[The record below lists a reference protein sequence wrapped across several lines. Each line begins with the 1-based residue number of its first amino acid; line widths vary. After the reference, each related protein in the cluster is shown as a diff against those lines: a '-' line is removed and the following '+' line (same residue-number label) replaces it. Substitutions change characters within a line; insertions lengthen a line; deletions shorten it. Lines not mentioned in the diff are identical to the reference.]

1 MAQCRKIGNL
11 PCAGHHVLHSIL
23 EGIAMT
29 KSTKLTVAKVVRAM
43 EAYEQMADF
52 RYNGITYDNVTLEDI
67 SITEV
72 KARFRKALGLPE
84 DFRLTAKRMNDI
96 SDDLDGVT
104 SSCSA
109 RGKQISIDLLA
120 DTLYTLK
127 WPTAYAKSL
136 KQSLTGGK

>member
-1 MAQCRKIGNL
+1 
-11 PCAGHHVLHSIL
+11 
-23 EGIAMT
+23 MT
-29 KSTKLTVAKVVRAM
+29 KTTKTTKTTKLTVAKVMKAM

-52 RYNGITYDNVTLEDI
+52 RYNGVTYDNITLEDI

-72 KARFRKALGLPE
+72 KARFREALGLPK

-104 SSCSA
+104 TSCSA
-109 RGKQISIDLLA
+109 RGKQISVDLLA

-136 KQSLTGGK
+136 SDPSVTTAYAKAIGGDMGLLTSR